1 MQSVSY
7 TIARELCAHAEKPIE
22 GHVMQLP
29 PQLCHAI
36 ELETAQHNR
45 QSLTQAA
52 IELSENYRSQRS
64 TRGLCMA
71 TVAHRLAY
79 AAVRMPATFAAAR
92 AVFTE
97 IRRLMP
103 ERRITSLLDLGTGP
117 GTAGWAALEV
127 FDEVQQITLVEQD
140 EGWIRTGKSLA
151 HTGGNVLLAHADWVH
166 ANVRAV
172 ASFPAHDLVVSSYA
186 LGELAP
192 QVSREIVQ
200 AAWTAAGTAIVIIEP
215 GTMRG
220 FELIRVLRDD
230 LIALGGH
237 VLAPCPHQD
246 ACPMPT
252 SDWCHFAQRFTRSA
266 LHRRLK
272 TGTLGY
278 EDEKFS
284 YIVASKHL
292 SQPVTARVLR
302 HPLRHAGHTRLR
314 LCTGDGLQTITVTR
328 SDNEHWQRAR
338 KIAWGDQWP

>member
-1 MQSVSY
+1 MSP
-7 TIARELCAHAEKPIE
+7 AAKPIE
-22 GHVMQLP
+22 GHGMQLP

-36 ELETAQHNR
+36 ALETAQYNL

-52 IELSENYRSQRS
+52 TELSENYRSQRS
-64 TRGLCMA
+64 ASGMFMA
-71 TVAHRLAY
+71 TAAHRLAY

-97 IRRLMP
+97 MRRLMP
-103 ERRITSLLDLGTGP
+103 DRRITSLLDLGAGP

-127 FDEVQQITLVEQD
+127 FDEVQEITLVEQD

-151 HTGGNVLLAHADWVH
+151 RTGENVMLAHADWVH

-186 LGELAP
+186 LGEMAP
-192 QVSREIVQ
+192 KVSREIVQ
-200 AAWTAAGTAIVIIEP
+200 VAWAAARTAIVIIEP

-220 FELIRVLRDD
+220 FELIRLLRDE
-230 LIALGGH
+230 LIALGGQ
-237 VLAPCPHQD
+237 VIAPCPHQD
-246 ACPMPT
+246 ECPIPT
-252 SDWCHFAQRFTRSA
+252 NDWCHFAQRFARAS
-266 LHRRLK
+266 LHRRIK
-272 TGTLGY
+272 FGTLGY

-292 SQPVTARVLR
+292 GQPVNARVIR
-302 HPLRHAGHTRLR
+302 HPLRHSGHTRMR

-328 SDNEHWQRAR
+328 SDNEYWQRAR
-338 KIAWGDQWP
+338 KIEWGDQWP

>member
-1 MQSVSY
+1 
-7 TIARELCAHAEKPIE
+7 
-22 GHVMQLP
+22 MQLP

-36 ELETAQHNR
+36 ELETAQHNL

-52 IELSENYRSQRS
+52 TELSENYCSQRS
-64 TRGLCMA
+64 ARGMGMA
-71 TVAHRLAY
+71 TAAHRLAY
-79 AAVRMPATFAAAR
+79 AAVRMPATFAAAH

-103 ERRITSLLDLGTGP
+103 DRRITSLLDLGAGP
-117 GTAGWAALEV
+117 GTAGWAATEV
-127 FDEVQQITLVEQD
+127 FNEVQQITLVDQD
-140 EGWIRTGKSLA
+140 AEWIRTGKSLA
-151 HTGGNVLLAHADWVH
+151 RAGGNVLLAQADWVH
-166 ANVRAV
+166 ANMRAI

-192 QVSREIVQ
+192 KVSRAIVQ
-200 AAWTAAGTAIVIIEP
+200 AAWAAARTAIVSIEP

-237 VLAPCPHQD
+237 VIAPCPHQD
-246 ACPMPT
+246 ACPLPT
-252 SDWCHFAQRFTRSA
+252 HDWCHFAQRFARSS

-292 SQPVTARVLR
+292 SKPVSARVIR

-314 LCTGDGLQTITVTR
+314 LCTADGLQTITVTR

>member
-1 MQSVSY
+1 
-7 TIARELCAHAEKPIE
+7 
-22 GHVMQLP
+22 MQLP

-36 ELETAQHNR
+36 ELETAQHTL

-52 IELSENYRSQRS
+52 TELSENYRSQRS
-64 TRGLCMA
+64 ARGRCMA
-71 TVAHRLAY
+71 TAAHRLAY
-79 AAVRMPATFAAAR
+79 TAVRMPATFAAAR

-97 IRRLMP
+97 IRQLMP
-103 ERRITSLLDLGTGP
+103 DRRITSLLDLGTGP

-151 HTGGNVLLAHADWVH
+151 RAGENVVLAHADWVH

-172 ASFPAHDLVVSSYA
+172 TSFPAHDLVVSSYA

-192 QVSREIVQ
+192 KVSREIVQ
-200 AAWTAAGTAIVIIEP
+200 AAWAAARTAIIIIEP

-220 FELIRVLRDD
+220 FELVRVLRDD

-237 VLAPCPHQD
+237 VIAPCPHQD
-246 ACPMPT
+246 ACPMPAN
-252 SDWCHFAQRFTRSA
+252 DWCHFARRFARSA

-272 TGTLGY
+272 AGTLGY

-292 SQPVTARVLR
+292 GKPVSARVIR
-302 HPLRHAGHTRLR
+302 HPLRHTGHTRMR

-328 SDNEHWQRAR
+328 SANEHWQRAR

>member
-1 MQSVSY
+1 
-7 TIARELCAHAEKPIE
+7 
-22 GHVMQLP
+22 MQLP

-36 ELETAQHNR
+36 ALETAQHNR

-52 IELSENYRSQRS
+52 TELSENYRSQRPTS
-64 TRGLCMA
+64 GMFMA
-71 TVAHRLAY
+71 TAAHRLAY

-92 AVFTE
+92 AVFME

-103 ERRITSLLDLGTGP
+103 ERRITSLLDLGAGP
-117 GTAGWAALEV
+117 GTAGWAATEV

-151 HTGGNVLLAHADWVH
+151 RSGENVLLAHADWVH
-166 ANVRAV
+166 AHVRAV
-172 ASFPAHDLVVSSYA
+172 ASCPAHDLVVSSYA

-192 QVSREIVQ
+192 KVAREIVQ
-200 AAWTAAGTAIVIIEP
+200 MAWAAARTAVVIIEP

-237 VLAPCPHQD
+237 VIAPCPHQD

-252 SDWCHFAQRFTRSA
+252 NDWCHFAQRFARSA

-292 SQPVTARVLR
+292 SKPVNARVMR
-302 HPLRHAGHTRLR
+302 HPLRHAGHTRIR
-314 LCTGDGLQTITVTR
+314 LCTADGLQTITVTR
-328 SDNEHWQRAR
+328 SANEHWQRAR

>member
-1 MQSVSY
+1 LL
-7 TIARELCAHAEKPIE
+7 AAIE

-29 PQLCHAI
+29 PQLRHAI
-36 ELETAQHNR
+36 ELETAQHNL
-45 QSLTQAA
+45 QLLTQAA
-52 IELSENYRSQRS
+52 AELSENYRSQRAA
-64 TRGLCMA
+64 RGMFMA
-71 TVAHRLAY
+71 TAAHRLAY

-92 AVFTE
+92 SVFTE

-103 ERRITSLLDLGTGP
+103 ETRITSLLDLGAGQ
-117 GTAGWAALEV
+117 GTASWAALEV
-127 FDEVQQITLVEQD
+127 FGEVQQITLVEQD
-140 EGWIRTGKSLA
+140 AGWIQTGESLA
-151 HTGGNVLLAHADWVH
+151 RTAENVVLAHADWVH

-186 LGELAP
+186 LGEIAP
-192 QVSREIVQ
+192 KVSREVVH
-200 AAWTAAGTAIVIIEP
+200 AAWAAARTVIVIIEP

-220 FELIRVLRDD
+220 FELMRLLRDD
-230 LIALGGH
+230 LIALGGR
-237 VLAPCPHQD
+237 VIAPCPHQD

-252 SDWCHFAQRFTRSA
+252 NDWCHFSQRFARSS

-284 YIVASKHL
+284 YTVAAKHL
-292 SQPVTARVLR
+292 SQPVTARVIR
-302 HPLRHAGHTRLR
+302 HPLRHAGHTGIR
-314 LCTGDGLQTITVTR
+314 LCTADGLHTITVTR